1 MRPPHTPLHGAADD
15 AGERGLAL
23 PSLIGTP
30 ETLVHRFG
38 REGLPIARLWENHAA
53 LVSLGFSPR
62 GKPGLWLVQ
71 KIH

>member
-1 MRPPHTPLHGAADD
+1 MPA
-15 AGERGLAL
+15 
-23 PSLIGTP
+23 LIGTP